1 MCKYRVK
8 QDLLNSSKVR
18 VSINKNLVTKFV
30 TVKVPQNLN
39 LMQSLSAQ
47 WNQQL
52 IRYVFSR
59 VIECLEQNI
68 RKQIDCKRP
77 SNTKQMNRLQNIRI
91 EIWKYKAVRKCKT

>member
-18 VSINKNLVTKFV
+18 VSINKNLVTKSV

-47 WNQQL
+47 
-52 IRYVFSR
+52 
-59 VIECLEQNI
+59 
-68 RKQIDCKRP
+68 
-77 SNTKQMNRLQNIRI
+77 
-91 EIWKYKAVRKCKT
+91 